1 MVMPDSSFYLTLKGG
16 IFFNQIVV
24 DMQQALK
31 LVILKSMEKAQD
43 LKFFYDQLESS
54 PK

>member
-1 MVMPDSSFYLTLKGG
+1 MPDSSFYLTLKGG

-31 LVILKSMEKAQD
+31 LVMLKSMGKTQD
-43 LKFFYDQLESS
+43 LKKIYDQLESL